1 MSIEELEK
9 SGTVIEEGGK
19 ILINNGEANYILKK
33 DSSLFISIKQ
43 NDEKTQKIYK
53 NQFDMFNELNLF
65 EDNAL
70 IIKFD

>member
-43 NDEKTQKIYK
+43 NDEKTKKIYK